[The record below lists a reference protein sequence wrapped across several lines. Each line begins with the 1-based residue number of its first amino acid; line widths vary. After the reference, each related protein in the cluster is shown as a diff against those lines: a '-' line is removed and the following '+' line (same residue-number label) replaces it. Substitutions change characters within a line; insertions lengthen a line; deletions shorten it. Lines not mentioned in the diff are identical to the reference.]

1 MIQTLNEYLP
11 NYNSVNETIASDTL
25 KSAQQSKGPPPK
37 PSASNAEVEQT
48 MRLLQTLSPQ
58 QRDLLKQ
65 ALAADTNDAWKKGVD
80 YSECNRVSLK
90 AYPKANKSSMSD
102 ATTKKGSAGMGGKEL
117 SELLSKE
124 FSPEFAEKAAELFN
138 QRADEG
144 ALRRIAEM
152 VSDNPQFSLLL
163 HPEQDVV
170 EIYLDYISQLESE
183 IHEIQVG
190 ESTMAGA
197 LMAENQRLNEDQ
209 IYSERQQKPIKSLDM
224 DDEIDPDNIVLM
236 ECDDQHIGD
245 PKMRA
250 QSRFLAQDI
259 SQCKSCRSK

>member
-90 AYPKANKSSMSD
+90 AYPNANKSSMSD
-102 ATTKKGSAGMGGKEL
+102 ATTKKGLAGMGGKEL
-117 SELLSKE
+117 SELLSK
-124 FSPEFAEKAAELFN
+124 SSHLSL
-138 QRADEG
+138 
-144 ALRRIAEM
+144 LRR
-152 VSDNPQFSLLL
+152 LLS
-163 HPEQDVV
+163 
-170 EIYLDYISQLESE
+170 YSTSE
-183 IHEIQVG
+183 LMKGHCVALPKWFPIILSSHCCFIQ
-190 ESTMAGA
+190 
-197 LMAENQRLNEDQ
+197 N
-209 IYSERQQKPIKSLDM
+209 
-224 DDEIDPDNIVLM
+224 
-236 ECDDQHIGD
+236 
-245 PKMRA
+245 KM
-250 QSRFLAQDI
+250 
-259 SQCKSCRSK
+259 